1 MKLIRLLLFLSLLL
15 ALPIR
20 GTAAPRPAQ
29 TGQTELT
36 FAYFPLAVPISVL
49 GETMQRDRIL
59 QRNLAGLG
67 IKLTFK
73 PFAKGNDVIPLV
85 REGRLAGVSMSDM
98 PAIEAVIAGDMR
110 ILGFTKQSYSAIV
123 APQGTQFGN
132 LRNKRIG
139 NAYGSTSHYAL
150 LQALAAAGMSERD
163 VTLVPLNV
171 DQMIAALEVGTID
184 AFAAWEPIPTDA
196 MQRYPGKYAQIS
208 RQASYAFYLL
218 SDSLLRNRPEAAR
231 EITAALVRAIRW
243 LKKREANLLTACR
256 WALSGVKAFTGRP
269 SQLNEQAIARITHDD
284 LLDVPGAPS
293 IPAQLAAEGSLI
305 LKEFEFLKQIG
316 KLPADI
322 SRDRVTRSFETRI
335 MKEVLSQPAR
345 YALNRFEYPS

>member
-59 QRNLAGLG
+59 QRNLARQGV
-67 IKLTFK
+67 KLAFK

-85 REGRLAGVSMSDM
+85 REGRLAGVSVSDM

-123 APQGTQFGN
+123 APRGTQFRN
-132 LRNKRIG
+132 LRAGRIG

-163 VTLVPLNV
+163 VILVPMNANDML
-171 DQMIAALEVGTID
+171 DALEAGKID
-184 AFAAWEPIPTDA
+184 AFAAWEPVPADA
-196 MQRYPGKYAQIS
+196 LLRYPGKYAQIS
-208 RQASYAFYLL
+208 RQTSYAFFLL
-218 SDSLLRNRPEAAR
+218 SDSLIRSRPETAR

-256 WALSGVKAFTGRP
+256 WVLSGVQAFTGRP
-269 SQLNEQAIARITHDD
+269 SPLNEQAIAKITHDD

-293 IPAQLAAEGSLI
+293 IPAQLAAEGSLL
-305 LKEFEFLKQIG
+305 LKEFEFLKKIG
-316 KLPADI
+316 KLPADA
-322 SRDRVTRSFETRI
+322 SRERITQSFDARM
-335 MKEVLSQPAR
+335 MKEVINQPAR
-345 YALNRFEYPS
+345 YALNRFEYPL

>member
-1 MKLIRLLLFLSLLL
+1 MILIRLLLFFFLL
-15 ALPIR
+15 ALFPVQS
-20 GTAAPRPAQ
+20 TAAPQ
-29 TGQTELT
+29 TATPRLTELT

-49 GETMQRDRIL
+49 GEVMQRDRIL
-59 QRNLAGLG
+59 QRNLAGKG
-67 IKLTFK
+67 VKLAFK
-73 PFAKGNDVIPLV
+73 PFAKGNDVIPLI
-85 REGRLAGVSMSDM
+85 REGKLAGVSMSDM
-98 PAIEAVIAGDMR
+98 PAIEAVITGDMR
-110 ILGFTKQSYSAIV
+110 MLGFTKQSYAAIV
-123 APQGTQFGN
+123 APQGIQIRE

-150 LQALAAAGMSERD
+150 LQALAAAGMTERD
-163 VTLVPLNV
+163 VTLVPLNA
-171 DQMIAALEVGTID
+171 DQMVAALETGTID
-184 AFAAWEPIPTDA
+184 AFAAWEPTPTVA
-196 MQRYPGKYAQIS
+196 LQKFPGRYALIG
-208 RQASYAFYLL
+208 RQTSYSFFML
-218 SDSLLRNRPEAAR
+218 SESLIKTHPETAR
-231 EITAALVRAIRW
+231 EITAALVRSIRW
-243 LKKREANLLTACR
+243 LRKSEANLLTACR